1 MAITTTTEIPAAV
14 SEFYDKTLLVRALPY
29 LVHDKFGQR
38 RPIPTGQSKVIKFRK
53 YNALAVATTPL
64 SEGVTP
70 SSNQLAKTDISATVA
85 QYGAFVDVTDMVTL
99 TNVEPVLTEAAELL
113 GEQAGE
119 SLDEIY
125 RAVLVAG
132 TNVAYANAVADR
144 NSVVTIVTTADLDKV
159 IRVLSNNMAKMH
171 TKMIKAGTG
180 IGTQPIRPA
189 FWAIVHPDVAFTLDG
204 LTGFKSV
211 ETYSSQGAVQPNE
224 IGAYKNIRFVMST
237 KAKIWTGA
245 GATSGGFKNTAGEV
259 DVYAMLIFGTDAYG
273 ISEIR
278 GNGLKNYVKPLGSA
292 GTADPLNQV
301 ATSGWKAVTV
311 CKILNDSFMLRLETA
326 AAL

>member
-1 MAITTTTEIPAAV
+1 M
-14 SEFYDKTLLVRALPY
+14 
-29 LVHDKFGQR
+29 
-38 RPIPTGQSKVIKFRK
+38 
-53 YNALAVATTPL
+53 
-64 SEGVTP
+64 
-70 SSNQLAKTDISATVA
+70 
-85 QYGAFVDVTDMVTL
+85 
-99 TNVEPVLTEAAELL
+99 
-113 GEQAGE
+113 
-119 SLDEIY
+119 
-125 RAVLVAG
+125 
-132 TNVAYANAVADR
+132 
-144 NSVVTIVTTADLDKV
+144 
-159 IRVLSNNMAKMH
+159 
-171 TKMIKAGTG
+171 
-180 IGTQPIRPA
+180 
-189 FWAIVHPDVAFTLDG
+189 
-204 LTGFKSV
+204 
-211 ETYSSQGAVQPNE
+211 QPNE